1 MANRHIE
8 SQPEP
13 ISRELRRFQLLIR
26 RLRDSG
32 VSQAEMARR
41 TGIDSTH
48 INRLANAEKYGYTG
62 LSADIVRKVRDG
74 LKISS
79 EYFFET
85 LAKDADPDP
94 LANVYS
100 LDAER
105 EKVWRSSV
113 DEALHELRQH
123 KHVTDARLL
132 ELQAQI
138 VSKDRE
144 IDRLKHELAQAH
156 SATSRARTR
165 RPS

>member
-1 MANRHIE
+1 MPRQSPPKAA
-8 SQPEP
+8 EP
-13 ISRELRRFQLLIR
+13 ITRELRRFQLLIS
-26 RLRDSG
+26 RLREVG

-79 EYFFET
+79 EYFFEK
-85 LAKDADPDP
+85 LPQDADPDP

-105 EKVWRSSV
+105 EKVWKSSINDAV
-113 DEALHELRQH
+113 HELLQH
-123 KHVTDARLL
+123 KHATDARLL
-132 ELQAQI
+132 ELQAAL
-138 VSKDRE
+138 VMKDRE
-144 IDRLKHELAQAH
+144 IDRLKHELERER
-156 SATSRARTR
+156 SAARPRTR
-165 RPS
+165 RPG